1 MVKKLTQKKVK
12 KVRSKK
18 SKTSRIMRGGVKDQ
32 ERQERQERQ
41 EQLDSVNDLFSLV
54 ENYKKNGYE
63 EDIQIYEILFSLK
76 EKIKTKNYVYSEFE
90 EFMNVINIYLL
101 KYYTFLVKKLAS
113 CQPNTNNNLDKVWRT
128 RDGLAFL
135 TNLIA
140 KCNQVKDPG
149 HLEIVKTRQTNTVTS
164 TNA

>member
-18 SKTSRIMRGGVKDQ
+18 SKTSRIMRGGVEDHQ
-32 ERQERQERQ
+32 TI
-41 EQLDSVNDLFSLV
+41 VNDLFSLV
-54 ENYKKNGYE
+54 ENYKKNGYQE
-63 EDIQIYEILFSLK
+63 VIQIYEILFSLK

-149 HLEIVKTRQTNTVTS
+149 HLEIVKTRQTNNVTS